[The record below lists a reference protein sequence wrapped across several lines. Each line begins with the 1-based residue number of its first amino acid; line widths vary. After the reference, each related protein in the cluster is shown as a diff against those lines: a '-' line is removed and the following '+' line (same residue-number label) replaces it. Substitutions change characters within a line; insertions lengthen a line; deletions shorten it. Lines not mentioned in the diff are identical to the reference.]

1 MMNKSWIFYFTDH
14 HKIVDIDSS
23 KVGVLI
29 LQVRGLRY
37 GDFQKAMTVIRPS
50 LQKSKWEELERWN
63 QEFGAN

>member
-1 MMNKSWIFYFTDH
+1 MMPIRELGAN
-14 HKIVDIDSS
+14 
-23 KVGVLI
+23 I
-29 LQVRGLRY
+29 LSVKANQVRGLRY